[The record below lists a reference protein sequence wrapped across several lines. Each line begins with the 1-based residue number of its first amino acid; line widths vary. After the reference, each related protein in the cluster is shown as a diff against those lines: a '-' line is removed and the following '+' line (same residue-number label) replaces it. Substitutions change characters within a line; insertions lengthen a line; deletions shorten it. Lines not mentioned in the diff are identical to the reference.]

1 MLNEDDDFVEDEE
14 GTADE
19 VTARKFFG
27 FSPLEAIDALTLRS
41 RKFKKDS
48 AARSQRDRD
57 LSQHYF
63 DVLARLVGIST
74 GSTTPEP
81 PREQSA
87 PPPTREAKPAREEP
101 TPARSSRAAKAPID
115 DDPEGSSSAARST
128 LDRVRH
134 LLDYALN
141 EDVIEHTIVAYDRL
155 FQAMVSLARALG
167 VTSNGITNAW
177 VRSHIQTPAPEKWSR
192 EHLEEIEEMFV
203 KGLHISLGGTPE
215 YNHPQH
221 RYIANAPESR
231 LGLQFE
237 EIINAI
243 REKAEELLGR

>member
-1 MLNEDDDFVEDEE
+1 MLNEDDDFLEDEE

-27 FSPLEAIDALTLRS
+27 FSPLEPIDALTLRS

-74 GSTTPEP
+74 ESAAPTSPTPP
-81 PREQSA
+81 A
-87 PPPTREAKPAREEP
+87 REAKPAREESA
-101 TPARSSRAAKAPID
+101 PARSGRAAKPKPPIDD
-115 DDPEGSSSAARST
+115 DDPEGSSSVARST

-134 LLDYALN
+134 LLDCALN

-155 FQAMVSLARALG
+155 FQAMVSLARTLG
-167 VTSNGITNAW
+167 VTSHGITNAW
-177 VRSHIQTPAPEKWSR
+177 VRSHIQPPAPEKWSR

-221 RYIANAPESR
+221 RYIANAPEAR

-243 REKAEELLGR
+243 REKAVELLGR